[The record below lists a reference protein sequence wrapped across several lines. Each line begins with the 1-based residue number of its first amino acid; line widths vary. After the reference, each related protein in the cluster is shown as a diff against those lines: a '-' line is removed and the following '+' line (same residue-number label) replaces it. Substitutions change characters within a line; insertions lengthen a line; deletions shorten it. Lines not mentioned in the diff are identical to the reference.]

1 MTAIGTIRRLRAANE
16 GNALV
21 ELALVLPI
29 LATLLTGVADFGL
42 MAYDAMALNQA
53 ARAGAQYGF
62 TNRTDTSGIQ
72 AAVLAASGLSSTKL
86 TVTTSYQCYDGTAVA
101 YPTACASADQD
112 NGQTRVYLKV
122 TVTEPYSLILPWPG
136 VTNPTPL
143 TGTAV
148 VPIKT
153 AG

>member
-1 MTAIGTIRRLRAANE
+1 MIAIRTIRRLCAADA

-29 LATLLTGVADFGL
+29 TATLLAGITDFGL

-62 TNRTDTSGIQ
+62 TNSTDTSGIQ
-72 AAVLAASGLSSTKL
+72 ATALAASGLNSANL
-86 TVTTSYQCYDGTAVA
+86 TVTTAYQCYDGTAVA

-112 NGQTRVYLKV
+112 SGQSRVYLTV

-136 VTNPTPL
+136 VADPTTL

-153 AG
+153 TG

>member
-1 MTAIGTIRRLRAANE
+1 MTGLRTIRRLAAAQD
-16 GNALV
+16 GNSLI
-21 ELALVLPI
+21 ELALVAPI
-29 LATLLTGVADFGL
+29 LATLLTGIADFGL
-42 MAYDAMALNQA
+42 MEYDAMALNQA

-62 TNRTDTSGIQ
+62 TNSSDTSGIQ

-86 TVTTSYQCYDGTAVA
+86 TVTTAYQCYDGTAVA

-112 NGQTRVYLKV
+112 SGQSRVYLSV

-136 VTNPTPL
+136 IADPTTL

-153 AG
+153 TG